1 MSFGSTI
8 KRLRVGKKLSMADV
22 AKALG
27 LDTRSSVW
35 NWEKDLNLP
44 STDNLFKIADLY
56 GVDVRFLNDLARSQ
70 RESLSA
76 PPG

>member
-8 KRLRVGKKLSMADV
+8 KRLRVGKKLSLADV
-22 AKALG
+22 ARHLG

-35 NWEKDLNLP
+35 NWEKDVNFP

-56 GVDVRFLNDLARSQ
+56 EVDVRFLNDLVRSQ
-70 RESLSA
+70 RESLST